1 MHSQRHPPGWTV
13 AGPGKGLRR
22 ERHEYPQGRPGG
34 PGRKTK
40 EGDRGGGV
48 GICGMYGLRTRRGGT
63 KEDEVRSSE
72 HWVVPTGRGGTC

>member
-1 MHSQRHPPGWTV
+1 MHSQRHL
-13 AGPGKGLRR
+13 AGQLQALER

-48 GICGMYGLRTRRGGT
+48 GICGRYGLRTRRGGT
-63 KEDEVRSSE
+63 KEGEVGSSE
-72 HWVVPTGRGGTC
+72 RWVVPTGRGGAC